1 MSTVLRQFAGFYS
14 KAIAPW
20 AVAQGELLSVQ
31 RLRGLAVLMVLL
43 VHVEDIGRKLPVMTD
58 FHSTYALRVGYSA
71 PDLFFVISGFIM
83 TYVSANGTFRPKR
96 WVLSRV
102 FRIVPLYLLFTGLV
116 VLMWLYNPNMTM
128 GSGSHDWASVV
139 KSLLMLPQS
148 GLPILFVGWT
158 LEHEIV
164 FYTLV
169 FLVLRFSTIN
179 ALPWLMLTL
188 SVLALGKWA
197 LRVYGG
203 FDFWDYHL
211 FSLFI
216 IQFTIGVGVFKIY
229 ERARAWGVW
238 PPFLAGC
245 GFLLLA
251 SIFADSGLLNREQPI
266 RVLSFG
272 LAYGAFML
280 AGLTLEWQRRS
291 NGYAPKHR
299 DWMVLIGDA
308 SYAIYLTHPFVLA
321 SFGKLFRVV
330 SVTPLGAAG
339 VVILAGLTTIGV
351 GYAVHVLLEKP
362 VIEIGKRI
370 TRAIA

>member
-1 MSTVLRQFAGFYS
+1 MTVLRQFAGFYS

-20 AVAQGELLSVQ
+20 AVAKGELLSVQ
-31 RLRGLAVLMVLL
+31 RLRGLAVLMVLV
-43 VHVEDIGRKLPVMTD
+43 VHVEDIGRKLPVMAD
-58 FHSTYALRVGYSA
+58 FHSTYAMRVGYSA

-83 TYVSANGTFRPKR
+83 TYVSAGSAFQPKR

-102 FRIVPLYLLFTGLV
+102 FRIVPLYVLFTGLV
-116 VLMWLYNPNMTM
+116 VLMWLYSPSMTM
-128 GSGSHDWASVV
+128 GSGSHDWVSAL
-139 KSLLMLPQS
+139 KSMLMLPQA

-164 FYTLV
+164 FYTIV
-169 FLVLRFSTIN
+169 FLVMRFSTIN
-179 ALPWLMLTL
+179 ALPWVMLTL
-188 SVLALGKWA
+188 SVLALAKWA
-197 LRVYGG
+197 LRVHGG
-203 FDFWDYHL
+203 IDFWDYHL

-229 ERARAWGVW
+229 QRARAWGFW
-238 PPFLAGC
+238 PPFVAGC
-245 GFLLLA
+245 VLLLLA
-251 SIFADSGLLNREQPI
+251 SIFADSGQLNREQPI

-272 LAYGAFML
+272 LSYGAFML
-280 AGLTLEWQRRS
+280 AGLTLEWQSRTKGHVPTR
-291 NGYAPKHR
+291 R
-299 DWMVLIGDA
+299 DWMVQIGDA

-321 SFGKLFRVV
+321 SFGRLFKVV
-330 SVTPLGAAG
+330 SVPPFGAVG